1 MKTAI
6 WLYLFLFVAMFDL
19 HAQYPILSPFA
30 LSLGAAPS
38 FIGLIMGMYSITHLP
53 GNLLAG
59 YGVDRFGSKAF
70 ITASL
75 IGGGLLMILQAGVD
89 DPWELLVVRSLSG
102 FVLAFL
108 SPASMSM
115 LARLARSKVQQSRLM
130 TGNGLVHTLASVVSP
145 AAGALLVAKLG
156 FTRSFLLLGIM
167 LVATGIV
174 TLFSLKEIKRPADE
188 GMPHAPAP
196 AAPSAGR
203 SAAGLHAG
211 TAPAMRSSSAAAR
224 DNSESAENAP
234 IPWLFYGVPIGL
246 SCAQGILFFELPLG
260 THAQGSVLTTG
271 ILFSVVSLGALF
283 SLSLLFLNRFSAFGR
298 TLIGGLVLA
307 LIFYGM
313 AIEWSLPLA
322 VSLFLIGAAKGMIF
336 PSIAALLAEM
346 TPAGKYGRAFSLL
359 SISFSIGSFC
369 GPILAGQLRTE
380 ISPYYLAFIV
390 LMAGLALM
398 PLGRPRRSVPA

>member
-30 LSLGAAPS
+30 LSMGAVPS

-75 IGGGLLMILQAGVD
+75 IGGGVLLILQAGVD
-89 DPWELLVVRSLSG
+89 DPWELLAVRSASG

-108 SPASMSM
+108 SPASMAM
-115 LARLARSKVQQSRLM
+115 LAGLARNKVQQSRLM

-156 FTRSFLLLGIM
+156 FTRSFFLLGVLLI
-167 LVATGIV
+167 VTGLV
-174 TLFSLKEIKRPADE
+174 TLFSLREVRLPASRDAADGEGLRRASPLSHVHGAPSRPA
-188 GMPHAPAP
+188 
-196 AAPSAGR
+196 
-203 SAAGLHAG
+203 
-211 TAPAMRSSSAAAR
+211 AAAAEA
-224 DNSESAENAP
+224 ESSENAP
-234 IPWLFYGVPIGL
+234 IPWLFFGMPIGL

-260 THAQGSVLTTG
+260 AHANGSLLTTG
-271 ILFSVVSLGALF
+271 MLFTVVSVGALF

-298 TLIGGLVLA
+298 TLIGGLALA
-307 LIFYGM
+307 LIFYGL
-313 AIEWSLPLA
+313 AVEWPLPLT

-346 TPAGKYGRAFSLL
+346 TPSGKYGRAFSLL

-369 GPILAGQLRTE
+369 GPVLAGQWRTE
-380 ISPYYLAFIV
+380 ISPYYLAFLI
-390 LMAGLALM
+390 LITGLALM
-398 PLGRPRRSVPA
+398 PLGRIRRSVPA